1 MADPRTRSAEEN
13 QRELRRLQQFYASLP
28 PEKRQAQEP
37 HLRKRMQ
44 ELVDAINGP
53 ARGGSNSSGG
63 GGLVESLSK
72 GALWIAVMLAVVA
85 AGFFGVMTWAR
96 L

>member
-1 MADPRTRSAEEN
+1 MADPRKRSAAEN
-13 QRELRRLQQFYASLP
+13 QRELRRLQQLYSSLP

-44 ELVDAINGP
+44 ELVDAINGGSRAQ
-53 ARGGSNSSGG
+53 ARRGG
-63 GGLVESLSK
+63 GGFVDALSK
-72 GALWIAVMLAVVA
+72 GALWAAVMLAVLA
-85 AGFFGVMTWAR
+85 AGFFGVMTFTR

>member
-53 ARGGSNSSGG
+53 ARGSNSGG
-63 GGLVESLSK
+63 GGLVEALSK

-96 L
+96 F

>member
-1 MADPRTRSAEEN
+1 MADPRTRSAEET
-13 QRELRRLQQFYASLP
+13 QREPRRLQQFYASLP

-53 ARGGSNSSGG
+53 TRGGGGG
-63 GGLVESLSK
+63 GGLVEVLSK
-72 GALWIAVMLAVVA
+72 GALWIAVMLAVLA
-85 AGFFGVMTWAR
+85 AGFFGVMTWASF
-96 L
+96 